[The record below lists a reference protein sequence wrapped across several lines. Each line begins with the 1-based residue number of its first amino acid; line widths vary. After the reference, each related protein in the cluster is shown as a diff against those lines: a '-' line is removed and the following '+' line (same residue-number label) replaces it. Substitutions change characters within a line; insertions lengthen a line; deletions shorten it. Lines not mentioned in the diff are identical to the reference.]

1 MTTPAQ
7 RRETPTPYPAAK
19 SVAEA
24 RKLAENLMEVMS
36 ALLSVIE
43 RETELVRAGKLREA
57 MKLEPEKS
65 DCRVAMSA
73 PSVISRRA
81 RNISRSRRPNF

>member
-36 ALLSVIE
+36 ALLSVINA
-43 RETELVRAGKLREA
+43 RRNWF
-57 MKLEPEKS
+57 
-65 DCRVAMSA
+65 A
-73 PSVISRRA
+73 PASCA
-81 RNISRSRRPNF
+81 KQ